1 LEVWIWTCSA
11 GASSGVGAGVPKFFT
26 SALPKFLLVENPGKI
41 QENAGK
47 IPENVSTDLSTAS
60 H

>member
-1 LEVWIWTCSA
+1 LEVWIWTYSA
-11 GASSGVGAGVPKFFT
+11 GASSGVGAGGT
-26 SALPKFLLVENPGKI
+26 SALPKFVLVENPGKI

-47 IPENVSTDLSTAS
+47 IPENLSTDLSTAS